1 MAETVGSK
9 QVIQGEDI
17 IVLVG
22 GKPTLHATT
31 HSLKV
36 DLEVKDIRTKDTDGK
51 EKYPGDISWSVDGEG
66 LVVIDSALSASH
78 KSSEDVLALVLS
90 KSQVEVIIKSPLTG
104 LTKTYTGNAYVTSFS
119 LGAQAGDNATYSYTF
134 TGSGNLTPAT
144 PQSGGSGSGGQS

>member
-1 MAETVGSK
+1 MAEIVGSK

-17 IVLVG
+17 IVVVD

-36 DLEVKDIRTKDTDGK
+36 DLEVKDIRTKDTNGK

-78 KSSEDVLALVLS
+78 KSSEDVLNLVLS
-90 KSQVEVIIKSPLTG
+90 KSQVEVIIKSPVSG
-104 LTKTYTGNAYVTSFS
+104 LTKNYKGNAYVTSFS
-119 LGAQAGDNATYSYTF
+119 LGTPAGDNATYSYTF
-134 TGSGNLTPAT
+134 TGSGDLTAVT
-144 PQSGGSGSGGQS
+144 PQSGGGSSQ

>member
-17 IVLVG
+17 IVVVD

-36 DLEVKDIRTKDTDGK
+36 DLEVKDIRTKDTNGK

-66 LVVIDSALSASH
+66 LVVIDSALSTSH
-78 KSSEDVLALVLS
+78 KSSEDVLNLVLS
-90 KSQVEVIIKSPLTG
+90 KSQVEVIIKSPVSG
-104 LTKTYTGNAYVTSFS
+104 LTKNYKGNAYVTSFS
-119 LGAQAGDNATYSYTF
+119 LGTPAGDNATYSYTF
-134 TGSGNLTPAT
+134 TGSGDLTAVT
-144 PQSGGSGSGGQS
+144 PQSGGSGSGAQS